1 MCHDLSDFATLQ
13 FLQPFIKEQQDSE
26 RGVEDLIVMVKRVGY
41 DAKNLY
47 FLDKQ
52 FKKLMQGKATEGEEK
67 E

>member
-1 MCHDLSDFATLQ
+1 
-13 FLQPFIKEQQDSE
+13 
-26 RGVEDLIVMVKRVGY
+26 VMVKRVGY

-52 FKKLMQGKATEGEEK
+52 FKKMMQGKAEEEAGK

>member
-1 MCHDLSDFATLQ
+1 VFDYATLQ
-13 FLQPFIKEQQDSE
+13 LLQPFIKEQQDSE
-26 RGVEDLIVMVKRVGY
+26 RSVEELIVMVKRVGY

-52 FKKLMQGKATEGEEK
+52 FKKMMQGKAEEEAWK

>member
-1 MCHDLSDFATLQ
+1 MFDYATLQ

-26 RGVEDLIVMVKRVGY
+26 RSVEELIVMVKRVGY

-52 FKKLMQGKATEGEEK
+52 FKKMMQGKAEEEAGK